1 MNIDIHKLHGVFKGM
16 NIVLEEIIR
25 PWGEEAADPMLLNQT
40 DKVFREIS
48 ATVRMLEERQ
58 NA

>member
-1 MNIDIHKLHGVFKGM
+1 MNIDTHKLHGVFKGM

-25 PWGEEAADPMLLNQT
+25 PWAEEAADLVLLNQT

-48 ATVRMLEERQ
+48 ETVRMLEERQ

>member
-1 MNIDIHKLHGVFKGM
+1 MNIDTHKLHGVFKGM

-25 PWGEEAADPMLLNQT
+25 SWEEEAADPMLLNQT

-48 ATVRMLEERQ
+48 ETVRMLEERQ

>member
-1 MNIDIHKLHGVFKGM
+1 MSVDIHKLHNVFKGM
-16 NIVLEEIIR
+16 SIVLEEIIR
-25 PWGEEAADPMLLNQT
+25 PCAEEAADPMLLNQT

-48 ATVRMLEERQ
+48 ETVRMLEERQ

>member
-1 MNIDIHKLHGVFKGM
+1 MNIDTHKLHGVFKGM

-25 PWGEEAADPMLLNQT
+25 PWAEKAADPVLLNQT

-48 ATVRMLEERQ
+48 ETVRMLEERQ

>member
-1 MNIDIHKLHGVFKGM
+1 MNIDIRKLHGVFKGM
-16 NIVLEEIIR
+16 SIVLEEIIR
-25 PWGEEAADPMLLNQT
+25 PWAEEAADPMLLNQT

-48 ATVRMLEERQ
+48 ETVRMLEERQ